1 MTRLGDETVR
11 ACWQLLSEGQ
21 ALRAL
26 ERAEAALRSSRLAP
40 DSPLAGRLLLVV
52 GVSLHALGCREAAQ
66 RYLADASWAL
76 EAAGETAPAPG
87 EPARGAPERSP

>member
-11 ACWQLLSEGQ
+11 ACWQLLSQGRARQ
-21 ALRAL
+21 AL
-26 ERAEAALRSSRLAP
+26 ERAETALRSSGLRH

-52 GVSLHALGCREAAQ
+52 GMSLHVLGCREAAQ

-76 EAAGETAPAPG
+76 EAAGEAPPRT
-87 EPARGAPERSP
+87 P